1 MSDVKEQIQRYP
13 ASRLIDVAKA
23 LSGDLRLRILEA
35 LGEKSM
41 SISQLAAKLGVA
53 QPTITINIQ
62 LLEQADLVTSALGV
76 NREKICS
83 VTCRT
88 ILLELPTKPGEGLHK
103 LEEIHMP
110 IGMYSGSSVG
120 PPCGM
125 VNREGAAIGCIDDPR
140 VFYMPE
146 RTEAALLWF
155 GGSGYVEYYFANPV
169 PPGVVFDE
177 LRFCAELCSEAPGFQ
192 QNWPSDIVLFINDL
206 RIGQLSSP
214 SDFGDRKGKL
224 TSSKWS
230 GGTEYGLQTT
240 WRVTSEG
247 GYVNEERQT
256 DTTLADLNL
265 QYNKPIRIRIEV
277 PEDAVNCNGLN
288 LFGASFGDY
297 PHDLIL
303 SFFQIHDA
311 LDSE

>member
-1 MSDVKEQIQRYP
+1 MGDIKEQVQRFP
-13 ASRLIDVAKA
+13 ASRIIDVAKA

-35 LGEKSM
+35 LGEQSM

-62 LLEQADLVTSALGV
+62 LLEHAELVTSTLGA

-88 ILLELPTKPGEGLHK
+88 ILLELPTKLGEGLQK

-110 IGMYSGSSVG
+110 IGMYSNSFVG

-125 VNREGAAIGCIDDPR
+125 VNKEGAAIGCVDDPR

-155 GGSGYVEYYFANPV
+155 GGSGFVEYYFANPV

-177 LRFCAELCSEAPGFQ
+177 LQFCAELCSEAPGFHPE
-192 QNWPSDIVLFINDL
+192 WPSDIVLFINDH

-214 SDFGDRKGKL
+214 ADFGDRKGKL

-230 GGTEYGLQTT
+230 GGTEYGLLTT
-240 WRVTSEG
+240 WRVTPEG
-247 GYVNEERQT
+247 SYVNEERQT
-256 DTTLADLNL
+256 DTTLSDLNL

-277 PEDAVNCNGLN
+277 PEDAANCNGLN
-288 LFGASFGDY
+288 LFGSSFGDY
-297 PHDLIL
+297 PQDLVL
-303 SFFQIHDA
+303 SFFQIHDVH
-311 LDSE
+311 EEE